1 MSPILDI
8 NREDIVYDARWSPNR
23 PGVFSLVDGAGHL
36 EVWDLYADTE
46 VPVVRATPTQGR
58 AGIMTRSLNK
68 VAWEER
74 EGRRLATGGLDGV
87 VTVFEVGKGLSG
99 TPEDV
104 SAEEWAGMKR
114 LVGKLEQQDK
124 MA

>member
-1 MSPILDI
+1 
-8 NREDIVYDARWSPNR
+8 
-23 PGVFSLVDGAGHL
+23 
-36 EVWDLYADTE
+36 
-46 VPVVRATPTQGR
+46 
-58 AGIMTRSLNK
+58 MTRSLNK